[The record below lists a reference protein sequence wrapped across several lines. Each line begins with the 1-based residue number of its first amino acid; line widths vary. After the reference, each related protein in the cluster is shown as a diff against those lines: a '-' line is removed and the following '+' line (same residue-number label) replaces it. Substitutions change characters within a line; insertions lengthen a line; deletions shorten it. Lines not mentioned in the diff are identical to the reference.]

1 MELPVYLLLTRG
13 WGLGKVASLASSV
26 AVACALALPS
36 LIPLE
41 ERKMTT
47 PRSSLW
53 RIVSLVLTLALFAV
67 ACGDSDDVSD
77 GVDDDAEVITSTD
90 SGANN
95 DSAAAADPSDL
106 EGEIFI
112 SGSSTVEPISVR
124 VAELFE
130 DVAPGVSVD
139 VEGPG
144 TGDGFKKFCAGETDI
159 SDASRQI
166 KDAEAQDC
174 AAAGI
179 EYTEILVGIDGIG
192 VMTSENNTAVEC
204 LTFDDLYGLI
214 GPESDGVN
222 SWADANNITA
232 TGLPDAPLTIFGPGE
247 ESGTYDSFIEIVL
260 EDLAEE
266 RGQEASTRATY
277 SPSADDNVI
286 LSGIQSSDTSLG
298 WVGFAFAAN
307 AEGSKLLQV
316 DGGDGCIEAT
326 PETIASNE
334 YPISRNLYIYV
345 NNAKAE
351 ASPALSGF
359 VDFYTTTGLNEAV
372 ASVGYVELA
381 DTAKAEIASAW
392 QG

>member
-1 MELPVYLLLTRG
+1 
-13 WGLGKVASLASSV
+13 
-26 AVACALALPS
+26 
-36 LIPLE
+36 
-41 ERKMTT
+41 MTT
-47 PRSSLW
+47 PRSSPW
-53 RIVSLVLTLALFAV
+53 RIASLVLTMALFAV

-77 GVDDDAEVITSTD
+77 GVADDAKVTTSTD
-90 SGANN
+90 SGVNN
-95 DSAAAADPSDL
+95 DSGSTADPADL

-130 DVAPGVSVD
+130 DVAPGVFID

-222 SWADANNITA
+222 SWADANDITA

-326 PETIASNE
+326 PDTIASNE

-345 NNAKAE
+345 NNAKA
-351 ASPALSGF
+351 ATSPALSGF
-359 VDFYTTTGLNEAV
+359 VDFYVTIGLNEAV

>member
-1 MELPVYLLLTRG
+1 MEEDR
-13 WGLGKVASLASSV
+13 
-26 AVACALALPS
+26 
-36 LIPLE
+36 
-41 ERKMTT
+41 MTT
-47 PRSSLW
+47 PRSSVW
-53 RIVSLVLTLALFAV
+53 RILSLVLTLALVAV
-67 ACGDSDDVSD
+67 ACGDSSDVSD
-77 GVDDDAEVITSTD
+77 GEVAASE
-90 SGANN
+90 SGAAEDSN
-95 DSAAAADPSDL
+95 DATASADVDPSDL

-144 TGDGFKKFCAGETDI
+144 TGDGFKKVCAGETDI
-159 SDASRQI
+159 SNASRQI
-166 KDAEAQDC
+166 KEAEAEDC

-179 EYTEILVGIDGIG
+179 EFTEILVGIDGIG
-192 VMTSENNTAVEC
+192 VMTSENNSAVEC
-204 LTFDDLYGLI
+204 VTFENLYGLI
-214 GPESDGVN
+214 GPESDGVT
-222 SWADANNITA
+222 SWADANAIA
-232 TGLPDAPLTIFGPGE
+232 GEGLPDAPLDIFGPGE
-247 ESGTYDSFIEIVL
+247 ESGTYDSFIEIVI

-266 RGQEASTRATY
+266 RGQDAATRSTY

-286 LSGIQSSDTSLG
+286 LSGIQSSNTSLG

-316 DGGDGCIEAT
+316 DGGDGCVEAT

-345 NNAKAE
+345 NNAKAVE
-351 ASPALSGF
+351 NPALAGF
-359 VDFYTTTGLNEAV
+359 VDFYVTTGLNEAV

-381 DTAKAEIASAW
+381 DAAKADVAAAW

>member
-1 MELPVYLLLTRG
+1 
-13 WGLGKVASLASSV
+13 
-26 AVACALALPS
+26 
-36 LIPLE
+36 
-41 ERKMTT
+41 MTP

-77 GVDDDAEVITSTD
+77 GVDDDTEVTMGTD
-90 SGANN
+90 SGAS
-95 DSAAAADPSDL
+95 DESSAAADASGL

-144 TGDGFKKFCAGETDI
+144 TGDGFKKFCADETDI
-159 SDASRQI
+159 SNASRQI
-166 KDAEAQDC
+166 KDAEAEDC

-192 VMTSENNTAVEC
+192 VMTSENNTAVDC

-222 SWADANNITA
+222 SWADANGITA
-232 TGLPDAPLTIFGPGE
+232 AGLPDAPLTIFGPGE

-316 DGGDGCIEAT
+316 DGGGGCIEAT

-345 NNAKAE
+345 NNAKAT
-351 ASPALSGF
+351 ANPALSGF
-359 VDFYTTTGLNEAV
+359 VDFYVTNGLNEAV

-381 DTAKAEIASAW
+381 DTAKAEVASAW

>member
-1 MELPVYLLLTRG
+1 MN
-13 WGLGKVASLASSV
+13 
-26 AVACALALPS
+26 
-36 LIPLE
+36 
-41 ERKMTT
+41 T
-47 PRSSLW
+47 PRSSVW
-53 RIVSLVLTLALFAV
+53 RILSLVLTLALVAV
-67 ACGDSDDVSD
+67 ACGDSSDVSD
-77 GVDDDAEVITSTD
+77 GESASTDTSTD
-90 SGANN
+90 QGSTEEASPT
-95 DSAAAADPSDL
+95 DADPSDL

-144 TGDGFKKFCAGETDI
+144 TGDGFKKFCSGETDI

-166 KDAEAQDC
+166 KDAEAEDC

-179 EYTEILVGIDGIG
+179 EFTEVLVGIDGIG

-204 LTFDDLYGLI
+204 VTFGDLYGLI
-214 GPESDGVN
+214 GPESDGVT
-222 SWADANNITA
+222 SWADANDITA
-232 TGLPDAPLTIFGPGE
+232 ANLPDAPLDIFGPGE
-247 ESGTYDSFIEIVL
+247 ESGTYDSFIEIVI
-260 EDLAEE
+260 EDIAEE
-266 RGQEASTRATY
+266 RGQEASTRSTY

-286 LSGIQSSDTSLG
+286 LSGIQSTDSSLG

-307 AEGSKLLQV
+307 ADGAKLLQV
-316 DGGDGCIEAT
+316 DGGDGCVAAT

-345 NNAKAE
+345 NNAKA
-351 ASPALSGF
+351 AANPALAGF
-359 VDFYTTTGLNEAV
+359 VDFYVTTGLAQAV
-372 ASVGYVELA
+372 SAVGYVELA
-381 DTAKAEIASAW
+381 DTAKAEVASAW